1 MEEFD
6 CLQSYVGVPLA
17 GELPLLIIVWRSR
30 GLRVT
35 ILLQRVNIRPSMHQ
49 TRSPQCFRYGIN
61 EQILFEVGMRSDIE
75 RFVEGMIVTIQMWI
89 APISYSNR
97 SAAVISEAIET
108 ANLLNLF
115 SLSKL
120 KYSSVTCACINKVSL
135 HTLFIISSIISVK
148 NCSCNKFS

>member
-17 GELPLLIIVWRSR
+17 GELPLLIILLIIVWSSR

-49 TRSPQCFRYGIN
+49 TRSPLCFRYGIN
-61 EQILFEVGMRSDIE
+61 KQILFEVGMRSEIE
-75 RFVEGMIVTIQMWI
+75 RFVKRMIVTIQMWIAPRI

-97 SAAVISEAIET
+97 SAAVITEAIEVD
-108 ANLLNLF
+108 
-115 SLSKL
+115 SKPFKSIL
-120 KYSSVTCACINKVSL
+120 PFKVKV
-135 HTLFIISSIISVK
+135 F
-148 NCSCNKFS
+148 